1 MTKCLLRR
9 YERESVWPKASL
21 AHPLHYYAQRSTY
34 VMVQFPL
41 RVGSKGEP

>member
-9 YERESVWPKASL
+9 YEHESVWLKASL
-21 AHPLHYYAQRSTY
+21 AHPLQYYAQRSSY
-34 VMVQFPL
+34 VVVQFPL